1 VRKLTHEELL
11 ARRLTVEESAQVHRH
26 AVTVVLQD
34 IRSMYNVG
42 SIFRTADAMRIERLV
57 LTGYTPS
64 PPRAEIK
71 KTALGADETVPWV
84 YERDIFVALNA
95 ERSQG
100 SLLVALELTTNSVPI
115 STLSTFSTLFPAT
128 TPRIT
133 LVLGNEISGVSDD
146 VLAICDASVEIPM
159 EGVKHSLN
167 VAVAAGIAMYE
178 AIKCR

>member
-1 VRKLTHEELL
+1 M
-11 ARRLTVEESAQVHRH
+11 HRH
-26 AVTVVLQD
+26 TVTVVLQD

-42 SIFRTADAMRIERLV
+42 SIFRTADAMRIERLI
-57 LTGYTPS
+57 LTGYTPA
-64 PPRAEIK
+64 PPRPEIK
-71 KTALGADETVPWV
+71 KTALGADETVPWT

-95 ERSQG
+95 ERARG
-100 SLLVALELTTNSVPI
+100 SHLIALELTSTSVPI
-115 STLSTFSTLFPAT
+115 STLSTLFPAT
-128 TPRIT
+128 PSRIT